1 MITID
6 PSAQS
11 KVHLINHPLVQH
23 KLTLMRKKDASTNT
37 LQLDVEA
44 KF

>member
-1 MITID
+1 MLFRSID
-6 PSAQS
+6 KNFGVS
-11 KVHLINHPLVQH
+11 VTYF
-23 KLTLMRKKDASTNT
+23 LTKADYATSTQKDASTNT